1 MRTALPQKRVSR
13 QDFRS
18 CGALLL
24 LSLCLL
30 MPGRSDARECQIG
43 AGRPGGGMYGI
54 AETLKQ
60 RLVSNGASV
69 RLRIVTSD
77 GSCQNIESLL
87 KGQVAFALLQY
98 DIASE
103 AVIAGS
109 PEAAND
115 LQKHLMEYLEQPT
128 SPVHLLGSWP
138 CLDQTTR
145 SDCLPEQCWGHFGP
159 VDLWKPSL
167 CSSEQI
173 LFQQERLVDLS
184 TWIQEQDLPRSL
196 WMCGISPWLA
206 SQASL
211 NVVAGVGDESVHLL
225 VRSPLMIE
233 DFSTLGNYR
242 IFFGSPLSGSY
253 ETARTIL
260 GAAGLVASDV
270 AFSGTWKEALQ
281 EIGNPGSNLLAII
294 RTISPGD
301 QEVARLIRE
310 GLVSIQSLPDDTV
323 RRLIEAHPYFRPCEI
338 PKGTYP
344 GMGPRTIQT
353 ICVDTVLVTNTAHL
367 EAPMDQEVEEVLQ
380 ALERRDPTDTSGA
393 SSSSIRLKWRNF
405 GDEDRMDL
413 HPAASL
419 RLRQEL
425 VRAWGRPSLLLVSV
439 ALFLMAVW
447 LIRKRLKKSRHPLP
461 RNMRNQFENPAWPIV
476 SVLALMWIS
485 AFTVQQIEQPINPAI
500 QKVMDAFWSMAS
512 FATGN
517 FESDRL
523 RSPWSRFI
531 GILTTLGGLGI
542 LAWFTASLTAL
553 FTTGRALWRKR
564 YAGHVIVINAHD
576 ALFRLVEV
584 LRSPGPLR
592 LPIVHIVAKNL
603 PVRLR
608 NRLLRI
614 RGVVLHD
621 LDAEVT
627 ADLRLLCPATSRRV
641 IVLGERTEIDGKPAG
656 RGFHPLRVVR
666 AIRLASAP
674 GAESDA
680 RQAIMQEGGR
690 TRAGSEETHR
700 SRGSRRPWTVI
711 DSDTENAND
720 LLIPNTDWLVSAP
733 TRLLLE
739 HLLARA
745 AFDPSFSTMI
755 SHLLSYQDCNAEIW
769 TALLP
774 RSSASRTW
782 RALREGLVRGNRRS
796 GVVPIGIFRPS
807 ESSDCLPA
815 GTESVGDVRDWL
827 LQSPCSP
834 LPGKVLLNPPPGFLL
849 ENGDSLIALAEDE
862 QTLLDAL
869 DGAFPRGRV
878 RNPRS
883 G

>member
-1 MRTALPQKRVSR
+1 
-13 QDFRS
+13 
-18 CGALLL
+18 
-24 LSLCLL
+24 
-30 MPGRSDARECQIG
+30 
-43 AGRPGGGMYGI
+43 MYGI
-54 AETLKQ
+54 AETLRQ
-60 RLVSNGASV
+60 RLVSNNASV
-69 RLRIVTSD
+69 RMRIVASD

-87 KGQVAFALLQY
+87 DGQVAFALLQY

-115 LQKHLMEYLEQPT
+115 LQEHLSAFLKRPT
-128 SPVHLLGSWP
+128 SPVLPLGSWP
-138 CLDQTTR
+138 CLDQETR
-145 SDCLPEQCWGHFGP
+145 CDCLPEQCWGWFGP
-159 VDLWKPSL
+159 VDPGKTSL
-167 CSSEQI
+167 CPPETVLS
-173 LFQQERLVDLS
+173 QQDRLVDLS
-184 TWIQEQDLPRSL
+184 TWIRNQDIRRSL

-206 SQASL
+206 SQANL
-211 NVVAGVGDESVHLL
+211 KVVAGVGDESVHLL
-225 VRSPLMIE
+225 VRSPLIIE

-242 IFFGSPLSGSY
+242 VFFGTPLSGSY

-270 AFSGTWKEALQ
+270 AFPGTWKEAIE
-281 EIGNPGSNLLAII
+281 EIGNPESNLLAMI

-310 GLVSIQSLPDDTV
+310 GLVTIQSLPDDVV

-344 GMGPRTIQT
+344 GMGPRTVQT

-367 EAPMDQEVEEVLQ
+367 DAPTDQEVEEVLQ
-380 ALERRDPTDTSGA
+380 ALEHLDSTDGSGV
-393 SSSSIRLKWRNF
+393 SSSSIRLKWRDF

-413 HPAASL
+413 HPAARI

-425 VRAWGRPSLLLVSV
+425 ARSWGRPSLLLVSV
-439 ALFLMAVW
+439 AVFLMSVW
-447 LIRKRLKKSRHPLP
+447 LLRNRLKRGRHPLLG
-461 RNMRNQFENPAWPIV
+461 NMRNQFENPAWPIV
-476 SVLALMWIS
+476 SVLALMWVS

-523 RSPWSRFI
+523 KSPWSRFI

-614 RGVVLHD
+614 RGVLLHD
-621 LDAEVT
+621 LDAEVM

-656 RGFHPLRVVR
+656 QGFHPLRVVR
-666 AIRLASAP
+666 AIRLASVP
-674 GAESDA
+674 GAEPSA
-680 RQAIMQEGGR
+680 RQATLQEGVR
-690 TRAGSEETHR
+690 ARAGSEENHR
-700 SRGSRRPWTVI
+700 SRGSRHPWTVI

-745 AFDPSFSTMI
+745 AFDPSFSTVI
-755 SHLLSYQDCNAEIW
+755 SHLLSYQNCNAEIW

-782 RALREGLVRGNRRS
+782 RALREALVRGSRRS

-807 ESSDCLPA
+807 GDPDCLPA
-815 GTESVGDVRDWL
+815 ATESAADVRAWL

-834 LPGKVLLNPPPGFLL
+834 LPGKVLLNPPSRFLL
-849 ENGDSLIALAEDE
+849 EDGDSLIALAEDE
-862 QTLLDAL
+862 KTLVEAV

-878 RNPRS
+878 RHPRS